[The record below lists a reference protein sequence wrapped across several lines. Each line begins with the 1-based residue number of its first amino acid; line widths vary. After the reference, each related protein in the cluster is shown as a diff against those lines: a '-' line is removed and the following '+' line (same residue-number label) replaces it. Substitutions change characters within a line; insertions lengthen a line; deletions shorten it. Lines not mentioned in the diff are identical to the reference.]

1 MLEEYKDVL
10 KIEDLMN
17 ILRVGKNKAYD
28 MLRCGTIPNRKIGRE
43 YVIPKIGVIN
53 YLTDISKI
61 A

>member
-1 MLEEYKDVL
+1 MLENYKDVL
-10 KIEDLMN
+10 KIEDLMD
-17 ILRVGKNKAYD
+17 ILRVGKNKAYEI
-28 MLRCGTIPNRKIGRE
+28 LKTGVIPNRKIGNQ